1 MKTVQILEVVSL
13 ILDIFSTIVEIISL
27 IDITPFL

>member
-1 MKTVQILEVVSL
+1 MKKIEILSL
-13 ILDIFSTIVEIISL
+13 ILDIFSTIVEIIML